1 MGQSSSAAAADGM
14 ASGGELGVLGGS
26 EEAHLVGVRE
36 HAYPLTPQCAPS
48 GARPA
53 FDGTISEFAESVQP
67 QIAEQMWNRARVCP
81 ECGKACAVTMR
92 VCNACGS
99 HALAAAPEARTPNV
113 ICGFIY
119 GVASSSSSSSLA
131 LSLRRE
137 EERVLVYDDML
148 ARSTCHLNAVPT
160 DVHLPDWRWLLR
172 RPAAAKEL
180 MGRLEAAAWAA
191 VRSR

>member
-1 MGQSSSAAAADGM
+1 MISRMQCRLQTKYVRSYFTQTYWLVPFMGQSSSAAAADGM

-113 ICGFIY
+113 ICGFIVSLTMTVRR
-119 GVASSSSSSSLA
+119 GVLHCLRPA
-131 LSLRRE
+131 LSL
-137 EERVLVYDDML
+137 
-148 ARSTCHLNAVPT
+148 T
-160 DVHLPDWRWLLR
+160 
-172 RPAAAKEL
+172 
-180 MGRLEAAAWAA
+180 
-191 VRSR
+191 